1 MSKDIAVRIGKN
13 IAAARNAAERT
24 QADIAEAIGIDNV
37 SLSRIERGAV
47 TAGIPTL
54 EKIANEIGVPLGR
67 FFDGASMNTT
77 TLADNIIS
85 QLEPLKDADRQFLVE
100 QLQVW
105 AKKLAAKK

>member
-1 MSKDIAVRIGKN
+1 VV
-13 IAAARNAAERT
+13 E
-24 QADIAEAIGIDNV
+24 IDT
-37 SLSRIERGAV
+37 LLWIKRGV
-47 TAGIPTL
+47 VIAGIPTL
-54 EKIANEIGVPLGR
+54 ERIANELKVPLRR

-100 QLQVW
+100 QFQVW

>member
-1 MSKDIAVRIGKN
+1 MSNDIAVRIGKN
-13 IAAARNAAERT
+13 IAEARKRSERT
-24 QADIAEAIGIDNV
+24 QADIAESVGIDTV
-37 SLSRIERGAV
+37 SLSRIERGVV
-47 TAGIPTL
+47 TAGVPTL

-105 AKKLAAKK
+105 AKKLAKK